1 MPAEL
6 SDLVQKK
13 FNEASQGIVITA
25 SFTVHIFKYSFLK
38 ACVCYFFQ
46 MFNFAAYDSPLK
58 NMKNVFYFF

>member
-13 FNEASQGIVITA
+13 FNEASQGIVIAA

-58 NMKNVFYFF
+58 TMKNVFYFF